1 MEVLEYSEN
10 NCIEELCDILE
21 VLEAISKAMK
31 FSDEDIRKI
40 KEERCRKNGAFK
52 NKLLLQKI
60 IVNLAPFITM
70 TIRIL

>member
-40 KEERCRKNGAFK
+40 KEEKCRKNGAFK